1 MKVGNNIESKQPE
14 PVPRATNGTR
24 APTAGSQEVAGTVP
38 VDKVELS
45 ATSRSIA
52 AADGAEQPVRPGKV
66 EEVKAAIQE
75 GRFHVSA
82 EAVADKMISAA
93 AELIETMATGRSQ

>member
-14 PVPRATNGTR
+14 PVPRSTNGTR
-24 APTAGSQEVAGTVP
+24 APTTGSQEVAGTVP

>member
-1 MKVGNNIESKQPE
+1 M
-14 PVPRATNGTR
+14 
-24 APTAGSQEVAGTVP
+24 
-38 VDKVELS
+38 
-45 ATSRSIA
+45 
-52 AADGAEQPVRPGKV
+52 RPGKV